1 MYKLFTVHVIIGFF
15 SVQNRCILQFIHGSE
30 TDETPCG
37 LYKVVLTYKT
47 LDETLVC
54 DPSLQR
60 KLSSTLSSTCTSMW
74 YRVFNFVFQ
83 QFPKCKILTLLF
95 IHYACQ
101 NFSVRLQRVN
111 YHSHNSYMYSSG
123 YPSEFPLVLT
133 LERNCLKEFLKL
145 IIDNLLAFF
154 VSLQF
159 LFLFLLGWFNEATLE
174 GRHKSWVPFILC
186 FTLQPFQIFSLHLP
200 LIRLHRFSP
209 N

>member
-74 YRVFNFVFQ
+74 YRVFYSVFQ
-83 QFPKCKILTLLF
+83 QFPKCKICTL
-95 IHYACQ
+95 
-101 NFSVRLQRVN
+101 LQRVN

-123 YPSEFPLVLT
+123 YLSEFPLVLT

-159 LFLFLLGWFNEATLE
+159 LFLFLLGWFNEAALE

-209 N
+209 H